1 MMLTMTSAG
10 PGAVPAPDCHD
21 DAARRRRLQWARERF
36 GVRLS
41 SLDSTGLDAT
51 RLAGNIENLVGSV
64 DVPVGLAGPLLFRG
78 EHARGWLC
86 APLATTEGALVASVS
101 RGAKAISLAGGVR
114 TQVLRRRM
122 TRAPFFEFEDAGA
135 AFEFTRWVGERL
147 RAIRK
152 QAERASRHGR
162 LVGIEP
168 MQLGRGVHLRFA
180 YE

>member
-101 RGAKAISLAGGVR
+101 EKHVHLFFTRMFADNP
-114 TQVLRRRM
+114 VLRLFKDV
-122 TRAPFFEFEDAGA
+122 RAP
-135 AFEFTRWVGERL
+135 R
-147 RAIRK
+147 RAY
-152 QAERASRHGR
+152 ALFVAD
-162 LVGIEP
+162 L
-168 MQLGRGVHLRFA
+168 
-180 YE
+180 